1 MPRCPSPA
9 SLALAALVLC
19 ALPALAAAQ
28 AVGEWGTAT
37 VQEGKLWLD
46 VTAAPLDAVLHAIAE
61 RAGFKLELLG
71 DLSIPI
77 TERWVPVPLG
87 EGLLRLVRGNSA
99 SLTYVKRTDG
109 SEAIERMLVVAA
121 APRPTQLA
129 QRNQQLAMIRRLSRS
144 PGAEGRVTLSAL
156 LSNDGDP
163 YVRGQAATALGRLG
177 GPPAIAALT
186 AALADPAPEVRIHV
200 VRALA
205 QSSGQ
210 PAGDM
215 LAERLG
221 VDPDAG
227 VRREITGALARF
239 GPTPSAR
246 AALEAAQDDADQA
259 VRRAATA
266 TLGRWTAV
274 AR

>member
-1 MPRCPSPA
+1 MSRCPSPA
-9 SLALAALVLC
+9 GLGLVALVLC

-46 VTAAPLDAVLHAIAE
+46 VTAAPLDAVLRAIAE
-61 RAGFKLELLG
+61 QAGFTLELQG

-87 EGLLRLVRGNSA
+87 EGLLRLARGNSA
-99 SLTYVKRTDG
+99 SLTYVKQADG

-121 APRPTQLA
+121 APRLPQLA
-129 QRNQQLAMIRRLSRS
+129 QRNQQLATIRRLSRS
-144 PGAEGRVTLSAL
+144 PGAEGRAILSAV

-163 YVRGQAATALGRLG
+163 YVRGQAAAALGRLG
-177 GPPAIAALT
+177 GQPAIAALS
-186 AALADPAPEVRIHV
+186 AALADPVPEVRIRV

-205 QSSGQ
+205 QSSGRA
-210 PAGDM
+210 AGDM

-221 VDPDAG
+221 IDPDAG
-227 VRREITGALARF
+227 VRRVITNLLARF
-239 GPTPSAR
+239 GPTPSDQ
-246 AALEAAQDDADQA
+246 AALEAAQSDADPA
-259 VRRAATA
+259 VRRAAAA
-266 TLGRWTAV
+266 TLRRWASV
-274 AR
+274 PR

>member
-1 MPRCPSPA
+1 MSRCPSPA
-9 SLALAALVLC
+9 GLGLVALVLC

-46 VTAAPLDAVLHAIAE
+46 VTAAPLDAVLRAIAE
-61 RAGFKLELLG
+61 QAGFKLELQG

-87 EGLLRLVRGNSA
+87 EGLLRLARGNSA
-99 SLTYVKRTDG
+99 SLTYVKQADG

-121 APRPTQLA
+121 APRLPQLA
-129 QRNQQLAMIRRLSRS
+129 QRNQQLATIRRLSRS
-144 PGAEGRVTLSAL
+144 PGAEGRAILSAV

-163 YVRGQAATALGRLG
+163 YVRGEAATALGRLG
-177 GPPAIAALT
+177 GQPATAALS
-186 AALADPAPEVRIHV
+186 AALADPVPEVRIRIA
-200 VRALA
+200 RALA

-227 VRREITGALARF
+227 VRRVITNLLARF
-239 GPTPSAR
+239 GPTPSAQ
-246 AALEAAQDDADQA
+246 AALEAALSDADPA
-259 VRRAATA
+259 LRRAAAA
-266 TLGRWTAV
+266 TLRRWASV
-274 AR
+274 PR

>member
-1 MPRCPSPA
+1 MSRCPRPA
-9 SLALAALVLC
+9 GLGLVALVLC

-28 AVGEWGTAT
+28 AVDEWGTAT

-46 VTAAPLDAVLHAIAE
+46 VTAAPLDAVLRAIAE
-61 RAGFKLELLG
+61 RAGFKLELQG

-99 SLTYVKRTDG
+99 SLTYVKRADG

-121 APRPTQLA
+121 PPLPQLA
-129 QRNQQLAMIRRLSRS
+129 QRNQQLATIRRLSRS
-144 PGAEGRVTLSAL
+144 PGAEGRATLSAVL
-156 LSNDGDP
+156 NNDGDP
-163 YVRGQAATALGRLG
+163 YIRGQAAAALGRLG
-177 GPPAIAALT
+177 GQPAIAALT

-205 QSSGQ
+205 QSSGR

-221 VDPDAG
+221 VDPDAR
-227 VRREITGALARF
+227 VRRAIMGLLARF
-239 GPTPSAR
+239 GPTPSAQ
-246 AALEAAQDDADQA
+246 AALEAAQSDADPS
-259 VRRAATA
+259 VRRAAAA
-266 TLGRWTAV
+266 TLGRWALV
-274 AR
+274 PR

>member
-1 MPRCPSPA
+1 MSRCPSPA
-9 SLALAALVLC
+9 SLGLVALVLC
-19 ALPALAAAQ
+19 ALPALATAQ
-28 AVGEWGTAT
+28 AVDEWGTAT

-46 VTAAPLDAVLHAIAE
+46 VTAAPLDAVLRAIAE
-61 RAGFKLELLG
+61 QVGFNLELQG

-99 SLTYVKRTDG
+99 SLTYVKRADG

-121 APRPTQLA
+121 APRLSQLA
-129 QRNQQLAMIRRLSRS
+129 QRNQQLATIQRLSRS
-144 PGAEGRVTLSAL
+144 RGAEGTATLSAM

-163 YVRGQAATALGRLG
+163 YVRGQAAAALGRLG
-177 GPPAIAALT
+177 GLPAIAALT

-205 QSSGQ
+205 QSSGR
-210 PAGDM
+210 PAGDL

-227 VRREITGALARF
+227 VRREITGVLARF
-239 GPTPSAR
+239 GPTPRAQ
-246 AALEAAQDDADQA
+246 AALEAAQGDADPA
-259 VRRAATA
+259 VRRAAAA
-266 TLGRWTAV
+266 TLGRWAPV